1 MIVPYLPVAD
11 VVNISFG
18 LPLTV
23 TSLSTILNTACW
35 SLGVYTIS
43 KVESSL
49 SSVIPSTIGAPCP
62 GV

>member
-18 LPLTV
+18 LPLIV
-23 TSLSTILNTACW
+23 VSSSTILNVACW
-35 SLGVYTIS
+35 SLGVYIIS
-43 KVESSL
+43 KVESLL